1 MVVAPSKVGK
11 LVRGRKNKKKTTA
24 GLVRKEIGKYM
35 NKFVEKKFYDIL
47 NSGTVT
53 NVSAVNK
60 LSAVAQSTVN
70 STDSTRIGDK
80 VTLQN
85 VQYALELNAVNSNS
99 RIRVTVIRWNNDDG
113 QDAPTAAKIYQN
125 IGGCIQSPFNF
136 DSLRK
141 GDFTIL
147 HDKVFNLILNNDNA
161 LRQYRKLLKVKSSIN
176 FVGNGTNGEG
186 HIYSILTSTGVP
198 TITEYARIKFT
209 DM

>member
-11 LVRGRKNKKKTTA
+11 LVRVKKFKKKTT
-24 GLVRKEIGKYM
+24 RNKIKTEISRYM
-35 NKFVEKKFYDIL
+35 NKFVEKKFFDTI

-60 LSAVAQSTVN
+60 LSSVAQSTGASN
-70 STDSTRIGDK
+70 DNTRIGDK
-80 VTLQN
+80 LTLQN
-85 VQYALELNAVNSNS
+85 VQYALELNAVNANS
-99 RIRVTVIRWNNDDG
+99 RIRITVFRWNRDDG
-113 QDAPTAAKIYQN
+113 QDAPTSAKIYQN
-125 IGGCIQSPFNF
+125 IGACIQSPFNF

-147 HDKVFNLILNNDNA
+147 HDRCFNLILNNDNA
-161 LRQYRKLLKVKSSIN
+161 LRQYRKVLKVKSAIN
-176 FVGNGTNGEG
+176 FVANSINGEG

-198 TITEYARIKFT
+198 TITEYARVKFT